1 VPIEVKLAPTAADS
15 DVAHLRWL
23 RAELPD
29 HVADAAVLTTGREA
43 YRRPDGIAVIPLAL
57 LGP

>member
-1 VPIEVKLAPTAADS
+1 LV
-15 DVAHLRWL
+15 WL
-23 RAELPD
+23 RERLKD
-29 HVADAAVLTTGREA
+29 QLVDAAVLTTGPFA